1 MSRDTGPHHMRR
13 KLKKKIRAKLTRWLY
28 DNCLLNRK
36 EQERLGRLQFFYNA
50 FKALSFNGIDGDY
63 AEFGC

>member
-36 EQERLGRLQFFYNA
+36 EQERLGRMQFFYNA
-50 FKALSFNGIDGDY
+50 FKAL
-63 AEFGC
+63 